1 MPAPPATDLFLALTP
16 ERVLEAVE
24 GAGLPCRPL
33 CYPLNSFENR
43 VYEVELADRTR
54 VVAKFYRPQRWSEAQ
69 ILEEHALLAELIDDE
84 IPVVAPL
91 PFPGGGTLRSI
102 AGILY
107 TVFPRRGG
115 RAPDD
120 LDATLSARLGRLV
133 ARLHNVGARRPFAH
147 RLRIGT
153 ATVRADLAWLA
164 AHDRVPRSVA
174 ERYFPLATAIC
185 DEADRALAAVPTEAI
200 RLHGDLH
207 AGNLLLRDGLFH
219 VVDLDDSLA
228 GPAVQDAWLL
238 FPGRDRDSLGLRA
251 AFLDAYEEMRA
262 FDRRTLALVEPL
274 RGLRMVRHAGWIA
287 RRWNDPI
294 FPRTWPE
301 FGTDDHWLR
310 EVEGLTEQLAWIRG
324 ERRGE
329 PDDPA
334 GAPAADANDEPE
346 PELTN
351 RDFFWDWNG

>member
-1 MPAPPATDLFLALTP
+1 MSAPPPTDLFLALTP

-24 GAGLPCRPL
+24 TAGLPCRPL

-69 ILEEHALLAELIDDE
+69 ILEEHGLLAELEADE

-91 PFPGGGTLRSI
+91 EFPGGGTLREI

-120 LDATLSARLGRLV
+120 LDVPLATRLGRLV
-133 ARLHNVGARRPFAH
+133 ARLHLVGARRPFAH
-147 RLRIGT
+147 RLTIGT

-164 AHDRVPRSVA
+164 AHDRVPRSA
-174 ERYFPLATAIC
+174 AGRYFPLAEAIC
-185 DEADRALAAVPTEAI
+185 DEADRALAATPGEPV

-228 GPAVQDAWLL
+228 GPPVQDAWLL
-238 FPGRDRDSLGLRA
+238 FPGRDRESLALRA
-251 AFLDAYEEMRA
+251 AFLAAYEELRS

-287 RRWNDPI
+287 RRWHDPI

-301 FGTDDHWLR
+301 FGTDEHWQR
-310 EVEGLTEQLAWIRG
+310 ELEGLTEQLAWIRG

-329 PDDPA
+329 EDDPA
-334 GAPAADANDEPE
+334 QPHRAEPAAEAE

-351 RDFFWDWNG
+351 RDFFWDWDG